1 VSDRR
6 AGDDI
11 VMTPFIPIHTSTGMS
26 HRSNRDREAEIKA
39 RQDAAGRFGCVLGCA
54 TALVALGINL
64 WRAPRPW
71 SWDAVALAVLLAC
84 LNIPLGIGLG
94 LLAERVSRD
103 SGERRR

>member
-1 VSDRR
+1 MAS
-6 AGDDI
+6 
-11 VMTPFIPIHTSTGMS
+11 FIPIRTSTCMS

-39 RQDAAGRFGCVLGCA
+39 RQNTAGRFGFVLGSA

-71 SWDAVALAVLLAC
+71 SWVPVALAVLLAC
-84 LNIPLGIGLG
+84 LNIPLGIALG
-94 LLAERVSRD
+94 LLAERISRD

>member
-1 VSDRR
+1 
-6 AGDDI
+6 
-11 VMTPFIPIHTSTGMS
+11 MS
-26 HRSNRDREAEIKA
+26 HRSNRDRESEIKA
-39 RQDAAGRFGCVLGCA
+39 RQNTAGRFGFVLGSA

-94 LLAERVSRD
+94 LLAERISRD
-103 SGERRR
+103 SGDKRR